1 MVSVIKVESFD
12 VNVGADGST
21 HTLTNDVG
29 SLSSAFIRRPG
40 PSDKASG
47 GPTGS
52 TGNAGPNI
60 AHCGPVLTATD
71 TITFNKNTSTEVK
84 IMGEVWRYT
93 GNAGGPNEFITRAHT
108 SVTIAANVASGS
120 VAVSGISN
128 EDDVVPFI
136 TGIEFSGTSV
146 NDYDSSTCSAYM
158 DGSGN
163 LVITRGGNG
172 ATIAGPITVY
182 VDVVEFTG
190 SNWTVGHG
198 ISSSHDTATETV
210 TLNTDSTGAGGS
222 TFSVTDWGEAFM
234 EVNMQGDTNGETGLS
249 DVLICVV
256 PGATVSTVDFILQ
269 QDNNARNDA
278 DAYVHVMNNANLVVN
293 RSTDTNFPETNGTTG
308 TTGFPAGAS
317 TTELLDELALEWQT
331 DTSGVGTAHAR
342 GRLNARITDA
352 TGTIS
357 HYVHRQGNNVRV
369 DRGIIELAG
378 LSDAGGGVTPTP
390 TPTATT
396 TGTPTPTPSQTGT
409 GTPTPTASQT
419 PTPSQTGTATPTPTS
434 SQTPTPSQTGTGTQT
449 PTPSPTEVPGASA
462 SPTATSTPT
471 PTPTNTGTVTPTPSA
486 TATITPSPTASITP
500 TPSQTATV
508 TPTPSIT
515 PSAPFFAGGS
525 FNADGQFIINGQ
537 WKSN

>member
-1 MVSVIKVESFD
+1 MASVIKVESFD

-21 HTLTNDVG
+21 YTLTNDVG

-52 TGNAGPNI
+52 TGNAGANV

-108 SVTIAANVASGS
+108 SVTMAASTASGS
-120 VAVSGISN
+120 VAISGISN

-136 TGIEFSGTSV
+136 TGIKYSGTSV
-146 NDYDSSTCSAYM
+146 EDYDASTCSAYM

-163 LVITRGGNG
+163 LVVTRGSA
-172 ATIAGPITVY
+172 ATGSITVY

-198 ISSSHDTATETV
+198 ISSNHDTTTETV
-210 TLNTDSTGAGGS
+210 TLNTDSTGSGGS

-234 EVNMQGDTNGETGLS
+234 EVNMQGDSGGETGLS
-249 DVLICVV
+249 DVLMVVV
-256 PGATVSTVDFILQ
+256 PGASTSTVDFILH
-269 QDNNARNDA
+269 QDVTARNDA

-331 DTSGVGTAHAR
+331 DTTGAGTAHAR
-342 GRLNARITDA
+342 GRLQARITDA

-357 HYVHRQGNNVRV
+357 HYVHRSGNNVRV

-396 TGTPTPTPSQTGT
+396 TSTPTPTPTPTGTVTPTPTSSQAPTPSQTGT
-409 GTPTPTASQT
+409 GTP
-419 PTPSQTGTATPTPTS
+419 
-434 SQTPTPSQTGTGTQT
+434 TPTPSQTGTGTQT

-471 PTPTNTGTVTPTPSA
+471 PTPTNTGTVTPTPST
-486 TATITPSPTASITP
+486 TAPVTPSPTASITP
-500 TPSQTATV
+500 TPSQTATI